1 MGSDD
6 FYLLIASLAVAQLFI
21 ALYNFMIAI
30 INGMMDVRRLASMQV
45 SGALVALSIICSL
58 SYMYQLSG
66 ALYGYILGQVSMF
79 FVATVFFV
87 RSSYFDKS
95 LIRPRFNADHFKRLA
110 LFSTMTLTSA
120 LLAPLVQLMVRN
132 ELAEQFSWEE
142 VGYWQAVAKVS
153 DAYLLFFT
161 TAISI
166 YYLPKLSAVSDKAQ
180 FVKEIK
186 CGYAFIMPIVLLFS
200 FLVYVFR
207 EYVTLVLYSD
217 QFLAAV
223 DLYLPQ
229 LIGDSIKIASFLLS
243 FIMLA
248 KAMTKT
254 YLFSELFFSFTYV
267 GWVILLSNYYGLIGA
282 MYAFIV
288 NYIIYFLFASG
299 VTLRFIRGM

>member
-1 MGSDD
+1 
-6 FYLLIASLAVAQLFI
+6 
-21 ALYNFMIAI
+21 
-30 INGMMDVRRLASMQV
+30 
-45 SGALVALSIICSL
+45 
-58 SYMYQLSG
+58 
-66 ALYGYILGQVSMF
+66 
-79 FVATVFFV
+79 
-87 RSSYFDKS
+87 
-95 LIRPRFNADHFKRLA
+95 
-110 LFSTMTLTSA
+110 MTLTSA

-217 QFLAAV
+217 QFLAAL